1 MEVRRSSRLS
11 RSRHVQ
17 QGVQRVDIRSR
28 DSRHSRPASRASR
41 ASRAEEDEIEDLP
54 RRAPALR
61 HRRSREDREVDEE
74 VGIWNSE
81 SDPEIRH
88 SDDDDDAPLVP
99 ARQRPAARAPARAQ
113 AAQAARA
120 RPTSTAKPKPGKG
133 RAAKAAKAPAKT
145 AKNRRVS
152 TVSTPE
158 PELEKVEKPKVV
170 NDWGPWLP
178 SNRSACWKE
187 LSKALLPGRPK
198 RKLEV
203 PVPKS
208 KAKESKAK
216 AKPKAKAKAAAES
229 RDYDEDAEMEELF
242 GDALPTDA
250 PATQVSPSA
259 KSRAKA
265 KAVEAVEVVEAVEA
279 GEDGDHSDQ
288 PEGEEQ
294 SKDAPQVG
302 ATPAVI
308 QAEHPSKNVLVCGDL
323 NGEIT
328 LLQKALQDL
337 KESGTDIAV
346 VFAVGRFL
354 PPETTSEDE
363 FRRQCQE
370 TELAAPVYFIDSTA
384 EDLID
389 SAQKTSDCISF
400 GPNIFFLGAYGI
412 REVEGLTVAFLS
424 GKYTEK
430 SYRKIS
436 EHFFLEPGSGEGY
449 LYTENTAKEMKLQ
462 AEELNIDVLLTC
474 EWPDTFWSTA
484 KKAEAINPVDAR
496 FRSPAVR
503 ELFFQLKPRYH
514 VYASANF
521 FRLRKAQQGP
531 HGFVCTSVALCEA
544 FAESDAEGDANHRWF
559 HHMSMRHNCPEKYS
573 LLSEA
578 ARVKVKS
585 QTKLSH
591 L

>member
-152 TVSTPE
+152 TVSTP
-158 PELEKVEKPKVV
+158 
-170 NDWGPWLP
+170 
-178 SNRSACWKE
+178 
-187 LSKALLPGRPK
+187 ALLPGRPK

-203 PVPKS
+203 SVPKS

-294 SKDAPQVG
+294 SKDAPQVEISDGLSPQVG

-436 EHFFLEPGSGEGY
+436 EHFFLEPGSGERY
-449 LYTENTAKEMKLQ
+449 LYTENTVKEMKLQ